1 MMLNLPLARMAYKQN
16 IAGKAAHSHFVRNIF
31 LITTKPLLY
40 ALSKRLP

>member
-1 MMLNLPLARMAYKQN
+1 MLNLPLARMAHKQN

-31 LITTKPLLY
+31 LITTKPLLC